1 MAEFT
6 PMMRQYFEI
15 KEQYKDSILMYRLGD
30 FYEMFFDDALTAS
43 KVLEITLT
51 GRDCGQEERAPMC
64 GVPFHSVDS
73 YIAKLVENG
82 YTVAICEQTEDPS
95 AAKGIVKRDVVRVIT
110 PGTIMDSAAL
120 DESKNNYLAS
130 VYIEGMGAGISF
142 VDITTG
148 EISVNEFEGEDIE
161 TQLLNEISRFSP
173 AEIILNLEAYEKEH
187 LLGMIAERFGYP
199 IRTYYNWA
207 FDRETAKKSVAEK
220 FGEVQQELFE
230 KGFAICSLGALLM
243 FLGETQKTELANL
256 REVQVIE
263 QQEYMELD
271 LYSIRNL
278 ELLETMRDKKAKGSL
293 LAVLNKTKTS
303 MGGRLLR
310 KWITMPLANCAK
322 IQNRHRAVA
331 ELVANPIL
339 REEIIEALKSIQD
352 IERLIAKA
360 AYKTANCR
368 DLLAI
373 ADSLEH
379 LPEIKNLLSNCSSG
393 VLQRIY
399 QQMDELSDV
408 RDVIRD
414 AINPEPPISLR
425 EGNLIRDGFSHEVD
439 TRRELMQNGVS
450 WIKNFAE
457 EEKEK
462 TGIKNIKVVYN
473 RVFGYYLEV
482 SKQSTGDVPYYFV
495 RKQTLSNCER
505 YITPQI
511 KEVEEKIVEAESQI
525 VNMEYEMFCKVRDL
539 VADQVARIQNTA
551 HAIAMTDVLCSF
563 AWIAEKNR
571 YVMPDMNISDKIV
584 IKDGRHPVVENIA
597 AMFIPN
603 DTQLDG
609 ADSQIAII
617 TGPNMAGKSTY
628 MRQTALIVLMAQ
640 MGSFVP
646 ASSAEIGVVD
656 KIFTR
661 VGASDDL
668 SAGQSTFMVE
678 MNEVAYI
685 LDNATKKSLVI
696 FDEIGRGTSTF
707 DGLAIAWSVVEYMAN
722 KAKCGAKT
730 LFATHYHELTEL
742 EDRLSGV
749 KNYCIAVKKHGDD
762 ITFLRKIIRG
772 GADGSYGVEVAAL
785 AGVKKEVTKRAKEI
799 LKELEIR
806 DGGGA
811 SNVVVKNNHKKK
823 NDDISLD
830 QLSFGGFEE
839 NEIVTEIK
847 SLALD
852 NMSPMEALTKLYALK
867 AKAENI

>member
-15 KEQYKDSILMYRLGD
+15 KNEYKDSILMYRLGD
-30 FYEMFFDDALTAS
+30 FYEMFFEDAVVAS

-64 GVPFHSVDS
+64 GVPFHSVDG

-82 YTVAICEQTEDPS
+82 YTVAICEQTEDPA
-95 AAKGIVKRDVVRVIT
+95 AAKGIVKREVIRVIT

-120 DESKNNYLAS
+120 EDSKNNYLAS
-130 VYIEGMGAGISF
+130 VFVENSGAGIAF

-148 EISVNEFEGEDIE
+148 EISVNEFEGSDVEI
-161 TQLLNEISRFSP
+161 QILNEISRFSP
-173 AEIILNLEAYEKEH
+173 AEIIFNLEAYEKQG
-187 LLGMIAERFGYP
+187 LLGPIADRFGCTV
-199 IRTYYNWA
+199 RNYYNWA
-207 FDRETAKKSVAEK
+207 YDAETSKKNVEEK
-220 FGEVQQELFE
+220 FGEVQEELFQ
-230 KGFAICSLGALLM
+230 KGFAMRSLGALLM
-243 FLGETQKTELANL
+243 FLSETQKTELKNL
-256 REVQVIE
+256 RQVQVIE
-263 QQEYMELD
+263 AQEYMELD

-278 ELLETMRDKKAKGSL
+278 ELLETMRDRKTKGSL
-293 LAVLNKTKTS
+293 YAVLNKTKTS

-310 KWITMPLANCAK
+310 KWIMMPLANCAK
-322 IQNRHRAVA
+322 IQNRHKAVG
-331 ELVANPIL
+331 ELLAKPIM
-339 REEIIEALKSIQD
+339 REEIIEALKPVQD
-352 IERLIAKA
+352 IERLIAKTT
-360 AYKTANCR
+360 YKTASCR

-373 ADSLEH
+373 ADSLDT
-379 LPEIKNLLSNCSSG
+379 LPEIKRILAESEAGILRRLSDS
-393 VLQRIY
+393 L
-399 QQMDELSDV
+399 DELSDV
-408 RDVIRD
+408 KSVIRD
-414 AINPEPPISLR
+414 AINPDPPTSLR
-425 EGNLIRDGFSHEVD
+425 EGNLIRDGFSYEVD
-439 TRRELMQNGVS
+439 SRREIMQNGVN

-462 TGIKNIKVVYN
+462 TGIKNIKVGYN

-482 SKQSTGDVPYYFV
+482 SKLNASDVPDYFV

-525 VNMEYEMFCKVRDL
+525 VNMEYDMFCKVRDI
-539 VADQVARIQNTA
+539 VAEQVGRIQMTA
-551 HAIAMTDVLCSF
+551 YALATIDVLCSF
-563 AWIAEKNR
+563 AYVAEKNR
-571 YVMPDMNISDKIV
+571 YVMPDMTMSDKVV
-584 IKDGRHPVVENIA
+584 IKDGRHPVVENITS
-597 AMFIPN
+597 MFIPN
-603 DTQLDG
+603 DTELDG
-609 ADSQIAII
+609 DKRQIAII

-646 ASSAEIGVVD
+646 AASAEIGVVD

-685 LDNATKKSLVI
+685 LDNATAKSLVI
-696 FDEIGRGTSTF
+696 LDEIGRGTSTF
-707 DGLAIAWSVVEYMAN
+707 DGLAIAWSVVEFMAD
-722 KAKCGAKT
+722 KKKCGAKT

-742 EDRLSGV
+742 EDRIDGV
-749 KNYCIAVKKHGDD
+749 KNFCIAVKKHGDD

-785 AGVKKEVTKRAKEI
+785 AGVKKEVTRRAKEI

-811 SNVVVKNNHKKK
+811 AAVSQKKIAKKK
-823 NDDISLD
+823 NDDMFED
-830 QLSFGGFEE
+830 QLSFMGFEE
-839 NEIVTEIK
+839 NEIVAEIK
-847 SLALD
+847 GLALD

-867 AKAENI
+867 AKAENL

>member
-1 MAEFT
+1 MAEYT

-15 KEQYKDSILMYRLGD
+15 KNEYKDSILMYRLGD
-30 FYEMFFDDALTAS
+30 FYEMFFDDARVAS

-95 AAKGIVKRDVVRVIT
+95 AAKGIVKREVIRVIT

-130 VYIEGMGAGISF
+130 VFMEGKGAGVSF

-148 EISVNEFEGEDIE
+148 EISVNEFEGEDVEI
-161 TQLLNEISRFSP
+161 QLLNEISRFSP
-173 AEIILNLEAYEKEH
+173 AEIIMNLEAFEKDSFV
-187 LLGMIAERFGYP
+187 GRIAERFGCP
-199 IRTYYNWA
+199 VRNYYNWS
-207 FDRETAKKSVAEK
+207 FERETAKKTVAEK
-220 FGEVQQELFE
+220 FGEVQPELAL
-230 KGFAICSLGALLM
+230 KGFSISSLGALLM
-243 FLGETQKTELANL
+243 FLSETQKTELANL
-256 REVQVIE
+256 REIQVIE
-263 QQEYMELD
+263 TQEYMELD

-310 KWITMPLANCAK
+310 KWITMPLANCAR

-331 ELVANPIL
+331 ELVKEPIL
-339 REEIIEALKSIQD
+339 REEIIDALKPVQD
-352 IERLIAKA
+352 IERLIAKTT
-360 AYKTANCR
+360 YKTANCR

-373 ADSLEH
+373 AQSLET
-379 LPEIKNLLSNCSSG
+379 LPEIKRLLSGCSSG
-393 VLQRIY
+393 VLQN
-399 QQMDELSDV
+399 LSRQLDV
-408 RDVIRD
+408 LDDVKNVICD

-425 EGNLIRDGFSHEVD
+425 EGNLIRDGFSTEVD

-462 TGIKNIKVVYN
+462 TGIKNIKVGYN

-482 SKQSTGDVPYYFV
+482 SKQNSGDVPEYFV

-539 VADQVARIQNTA
+539 VAEQVGRVQNTA
-551 HAIAMTDVLCSF
+551 QAIATVDVLCSF
-563 AWIAEKNR
+563 AYVAEKNR
-571 YVMPDMNISDKIV
+571 YVMPDMSISDRIE
-584 IKDGRHPVVENIA
+584 IKDGRHPVIENLTP
-597 AMFIPN
+597 MFIPN
-603 DTQLDG
+603 DTELDG
-609 ADSQIAII
+609 NDRQIAII

-646 ASSAEIGVVD
+646 AASAEIGVVD
-656 KIFTR
+656 RIFTR

-685 LDNATKKSLVI
+685 LDNATRKSLVI
-696 FDEIGRGTSTF
+696 LDEIGRGTSTF
-707 DGLAIAWSVVEYMAN
+707 DGLAIAWAVVEYMAN
-722 KAKCGAKT
+722 KSKCGAKT

-742 EDRLSGV
+742 EDRIDGV
-749 KNYCIAVKKHGDD
+749 KNYCIAVKKNGDD

-785 AGVKKEVTKRAKEI
+785 AGVKKEVTKRAKGI
-799 LKELEIR
+799 LKELELR
-806 DGGGA
+806 DGNGA
-811 SNVVVKNNHKKK
+811 AGVSAAKLPKKK
-823 NDDISLD
+823 VQESPEEQML
-830 QLSFGGFEE
+830 FGGFEE
-839 NEIVTEIK
+839 NEIIAEIK
-847 SLALD
+847 GLALD

-867 AKAENI
+867 AKAENL